1 MATHKAGLHKEVSV
15 IFDGV
20 WNPEIDNIQQSFG
33 MPIANGATYVYPRAL
48 DIENWP
54 KEPKFAAI
62 IKVFKQ
68 VPKHIFFSKARRE
81 KKRLLSI
88 SKHLIINIPS

>member
-20 WNPEIDNIQQSFG
+20 WNPEIDNLQQSVG
-33 MPIANGATYVYPRAL
+33 VAVASGAAYVHPGTLSL
-48 DIENWP
+48 DRWP
-54 KEPKFAAI
+54 KEHKFATI

-68 VPKHIFFSKARRE
+68 APGHIFSSRSRRE

-88 SKHLIINIPS
+88 SKHLMINMPS

>member
-20 WNPEIDNIQQSFG
+20 WNPDIDNIQQSFR
-33 MPIANGATYVYPRAL
+33 MPIARSATYVHPRAL
-48 DIENWP
+48 DIENWS

-62 IKVFKQ
+62 IKVLKQ
-68 VPKHIFFSKARRE
+68 APRHIFSPKARRE

-88 SKHLIINIPS
+88 SKHLLINMPS

>member
-33 MPIANGATYVYPRAL
+33 MPAASGATYVYPRAL

-68 VPKHIFFSKARRE
+68 APGRIFSSRARRE
-81 KKRLLSI
+81 RKRLLSI
-88 SKHLIINIPS
+88 SKHLLINMPS